1 MCTLYSITT
10 NQEAIRALFRVTKDT
25 AGNLPSMPAVFPDW
39 VAPLDGRMSAA
50 MHPGFVGA

>member
-1 MCTLYSITT
+1 MCTLYAITT
-10 NQEAIRALFRVTKDT
+10 NQEAIRALFRVTNDC

-39 VAPLDGRMSAA
+39 AAPQYGRMSAA